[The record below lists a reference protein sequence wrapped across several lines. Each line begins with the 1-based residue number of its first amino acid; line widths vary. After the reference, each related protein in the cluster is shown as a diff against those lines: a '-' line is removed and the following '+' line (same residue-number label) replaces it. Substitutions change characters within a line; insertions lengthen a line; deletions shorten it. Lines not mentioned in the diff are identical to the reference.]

1 MIKPFLILIFI
12 SFALAG
18 CIPKVTK
25 DNSSKGTGEFVKGQV
40 VGGFPNL
47 PLYEG
52 AKVVQTFRQA
62 GSFGG
67 SFIVDEHLKKVVD
80 FYSKYLPAAGWEANL
95 RQVSAT
101 NFVFDVK
108 NTANIGTVIV
118 NTAADGKQT
127 AITMALEP
135 R

>member
-1 MIKPFLILIFI
+1 MTKFFLILIFF

-18 CIPKVTK
+18 CIPKVAK
-25 DNSSKGTGEFVKGQV
+25 DNSAKGTGEFVKGQV
-40 VGGFPNL
+40 VAGFPNL

-52 AKVVQTFRQA
+52 AEVVQTFGQA

-67 SFIVDEHLKKVVD
+67 SFMVDEDLIKVVD
-80 FYSKYLPAAGWEANL
+80 FYSKYLPAAGWEASL
-95 RQVSAT
+95 RQASAT

-108 NTANIGTVIV
+108 NAANIGTVIV
-118 NTAADGKQT
+118 NTASDGKQT